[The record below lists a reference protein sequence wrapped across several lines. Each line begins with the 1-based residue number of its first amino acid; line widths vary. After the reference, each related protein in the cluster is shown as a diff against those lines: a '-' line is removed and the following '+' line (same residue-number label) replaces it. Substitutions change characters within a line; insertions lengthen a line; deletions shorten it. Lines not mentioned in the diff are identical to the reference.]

1 MATEE
6 QTTYNTYRSLYSG
19 AAIRAGQR
27 LTIPGRTVS
36 KLSFHISK
44 FGSPT
49 GDVTFTIRKVS
60 DSSIIASKVLCDAA
74 DLVSGWNEVTLDTP
88 VFINEE
94 VRIGVEFSGGNA
106 VNRVQYYYQNSDVKA
121 DEYAFRYVSAYI
133 DSTGW
138 DGTYIYTYGAGEVKT
153 GSATLSG
160 EGSLSA
166 SASLIRSA
174 SATLAGTGTL
184 TAAATVI
191 EGAVYGEATLS
202 GTGSLAAKG
211 SYVRF
216 ATATLT
222 GTGSLSAQGSYLR
235 LAAATLSGTGSL
247 SAAGT
252 VIGPAIYGSAT
263 LSGAGSL
270 TASAVAILIG
280 QATLAGEGSLSAQG
294 KCTLTATATLSGT
307 GALSAQGKCT
317 FTATATL
324 SGVGS
329 LSAAGQTFGLEA
341 SLLAAQKKAHRL
353 PYVEAKVYDY
363 EQGIKRLS
371 WSRLYDGSTPWRT
384 PTGYNDPE
392 DAWTDEEKAY
402 DDTDSTHATKQGLVT
417 GQWTPFLEL
426 THDALLCDKVRFLL
440 NNSDFDLVDVD
451 VYYDSAWHDVYQG
464 SYDAYPTWNEKNI
477 PAGLKSV
484 TKARLRA
491 RATLTAE
498 DHGCWFHELDFGVPV
513 GLEPDNH
520 HGIAFD
526 GQGSMHRIRA
536 AAGNKLYYQ
545 KVTSPDAESD
555 YSQWTEL
562 ASNCE
567 GPCAIAAYGAKVY
580 IFYKH
585 NELNQLNKL
594 YSHDYGQTWDNAQL
608 IAVANVLSMA
618 ASWKGTTSTVVC
630 FAATSIKISAMVLDT
645 ATQDTAEHYYNH
657 ALDTTYGIG
666 ATYRGSEFPIILAA
680 KDTDSGTEIVTY
692 SLYATRLS
700 AAYNFGALRVL
711 LSAQDDVSTVF
722 RYPDCHLPTVAPGEG
737 GPAHEAL
744 QLTAA
749 ESYSGVTAY
758 DRPLL
763 AHLVKDTD
771 WSSAVITEPKFFLD
785 ISSNY
790 GLRLASTNSTNST
803 NPSWW
808 LSRPDGVWR
817 APRPAEPPLDLTP
830 YLHELRQVIHPAAP
844 GSLTLELDNSKGQF
858 AAPGTGALASL
869 QKRSEV
875 VLRLGYKTPEGNLAL
890 PAGTYWIDGWEYR
903 SHVNTSVFVLRCVD
917 FWGLASAWSARYS
930 LRWNYTAFQ
939 PCRVWEILY
948 QLLGRFGIR
957 LWNNPEVPQS
967 VDMNNYY
974 PKFLSRG
981 GTNAATQ
988 LRRLLDFV
996 TDGLVP
1002 REALCFAKDLLATEP
1017 PVYEYKNQPG
1027 FHTILQGAYP
1037 DNLTTTHTQ
1046 VSGDTEDEPPVHVR
1060 EAAFDWPLL
1069 SLGIDNL
1076 AMQYDPNLEEPDQAQ
1091 KRADALL
1098 RHVTLSAAKGLILI
1112 PTNVAQVLYDVV
1124 KITDT
1129 RVGLADKNFRVLA
1142 IQTDYSRRQGIYTQ
1156 RLVLCAP

>member
-1 MATEE
+1 MAIAIGEE
-6 QTTYNTYRSLYSG
+6 AKDRAGQFYPGHTVINKGNPANASGTITSVEIWASALALTGCKVAIFYTTNGNTLKCRSVATIGDVPAGSKQTFSGLSLAVVAGDYIGMHYDTGRMEVDFLGYGGKWDIFNEDHCVVDDEATYTLYSG
-19 AAIRAGQR
+19 DAVSLHGIGTEGGGQ
-27 LTIPGRTVS
+27 T
-36 KLSFHISK
+36 H
-44 FGSPT
+44 
-49 GDVTFTIRKVS
+49 
-60 DSSIIASKVLCDAA
+60 
-74 DLVSGWNEVTLDTP
+74 
-88 VFINEE
+88 
-94 VRIGVEFSGGNA
+94 
-106 VNRVQYYYQNSDVKA
+106 
-121 DEYAFRYVSAYI
+121 
-133 DSTGW
+133 
-138 DGTYIYTYGAGEVKT
+138 YGAATLAGA
-153 GSATLSG
+153 GALSAT
-160 EGSLSA
+160 
-166 SASLIRSA
+166 ASLIRSA

-191 EGAVYGEATLS
+191 QGAVYGEATLS
-202 GTGSLAAKG
+202 GTGSLAALG
-211 SYVRF
+211 SYLHL
-216 ATATLT
+216 AAATLT
-222 GTGSLSAQGSYLR
+222 GTGSLSAQGSYLH
-235 LAAATLSGTGSL
+235 LATGTLAGTGSL
-247 SAAGT
+247 SAQGGVFKLGA
-252 VIGPAIYGSAT
+252 AS
-263 LSGAGSL
+263 LSGVGNL
-270 TASAVAILIG
+270 TASAVAILAAK
-280 QATLAGEGSLSAQG
+280 ATLAGTGTLTAVASCIRSAAATLSGEGSLSAAG
-294 KCTLTATATLSGT
+294 TLADL
-307 GALSAQGKCT
+307 
-317 FTATATL
+317 
-324 SGVGS
+324 
-329 LSAAGQTFGLEA
+329 AAA
-341 SLLAAQKKAHRL
+341 LLAAQKKAHRL

-384 PTGYNDPE
+384 PTGHNDP
-392 DAWTDEEKAY
+392 DNAWLDEGKAY
-402 DDTDSTHATKQGLVT
+402 DDTESTHATKHGLVA

-464 SYDAYPTWNEKNI
+464 VYDAYPTWNEKNI

-491 RATLTAE
+491 RATITAE
-498 DHGCWFHELDFGVPV
+498 DHGCWFHELDFGVSV

-536 AAGNKLYYQ
+536 AADNKLYRQ
-545 KVTSPDAESD
+545 KVTSPGPSSD
-555 YSQWTEL
+555 FSQWIQIATD
-562 ASNCE
+562 CD
-567 GPCAIAAYGAKVY
+567 GPCAIAASPAEAPPAQAGKVY
-580 IFYKH
+580 IFYRTTANVLWKY
-585 NELNQLNKL
+585 
-594 YSHDYGQTWDNAQL
+594 YSHDYGQSWDNAQL

-618 ASWKGTTSTVVC
+618 AAWKGTTSTVVC

-680 KDTDSGTEIVTY
+680 KDTDSGTGIETY

-722 RYPDCHLPTVAPGEG
+722 NYPDCHSPPS
-737 GPAHEAL
+737 PYDHETL

-749 ESYSGVTAY
+749 ESYTGVTAY

-763 AHLVKDTD
+763 AHLVKGTE

-785 ISSNY
+785 VSSLY
-790 GLRLASTNSTNST
+790 GVRLMTDSSH
-803 NPSWW
+803 WW
-808 LSRPDGVWR
+808 LSKPDGVWR

-830 YLHELRQVIHPAAP
+830 YLQELRQLIHPAAP

-903 SHVNTSVFVLRCVD
+903 SHVNTSVFVLRCTD

-1002 REALCFAKDLLATEP
+1002 REALCFAKDLLANET

-1027 FHTILQGAYP
+1027 FHTILKGTYP

-1046 VSGDTEDEPPVHVR
+1046 VSGDTQDEPPVHVR

-1069 SLGIDNL
+1069 ALGIDNL

-1112 PTNVAQVLYDVV
+1112 PPNVGQKLYDVV
-1124 KITDT
+1124 KVTDT
-1129 RVGLADKNFRVLA
+1129 RVGLADRNFRVLA

>member
-1 MATEE
+1 MTIK
-6 QTTYNTYRSLYSG
+6 LVG
-19 AAIRAGQR
+19 A
-27 LTIPGRTVS
+27 
-36 KLSFHISK
+36 
-44 FGSPT
+44 
-49 GDVTFTIRKVS
+49 D
-60 DSSIIASKVLCDAA
+60 DA
-74 DLVSGWNEVTLDTP
+74 
-88 VFINEE
+88 
-94 VRIGVEFSGGNA
+94 SGGNEWKDYFLLTKFTA
-106 VNRVQYYYQNSDVKA
+106 VASGNMAEFRVKSAVSGYVKCALYADDSGEPGALITAMNTGQAVTGGGWETLSFTSTPITQGTVYWLAINISINGAVQYIGAAGVGRYKA
-121 DEYAFRYVSAYI
+121 A
-133 DSTGW
+133 
-138 DGTYIYTYGAGEVKT
+138 TYGTFTFPDPAGSGFSSNAAVELIAGWGET
-153 GSATLSG
+153 AILGS
-160 EGSLSA
+160 
-166 SASLIRSA
+166 
-174 SATLAGTGTL
+174 
-184 TAAATVI
+184 
-191 EGAVYGEATLS
+191 
-202 GTGSLAAKG
+202 
-211 SYVRF
+211 
-216 ATATLT
+216 
-222 GTGSLSAQGSYLR
+222 
-235 LAAATLSGTGSL
+235 ATLSGTGSL
-247 SAAGT
+247 SAAAKVIRSGSATLSGT
-252 VIGPAIYGSAT
+252 GTLTAAGTIIGVAIYGSAT
-263 LSGAGSL
+263 LSGTG
-270 TASAVAILIG
+270 T
-280 QATLAGEGSLSAQG
+280 LSA
-294 KCTLTATATLSGT
+294 SGVCIVV
-307 GALSAQGKCT
+307 AS
-317 FTATATL
+317 ATL

-329 LSAAGQTFGLEA
+329 LSAAGQTFGFLA
-341 SLLAAQKKAHRL
+341 SLYAAQKKPHRL

-371 WSRLYDGSTPWRT
+371 WERLYDGSTPWRT
-384 PTGYNDPE
+384 PTGHNDPE

-426 THDALLCDKVRFLL
+426 THEAFLCNKVRFLL

-464 SYDAYPTWNEKNI
+464 VYDAYPTWNEKNI

-536 AAGNKLYYQ
+536 AADNKLYRQ
-545 KVTSPDAESD
+545 KITDPDENSD
-555 YSQWTEL
+555 YSQWTQI
-562 ASNCE
+562 ATDCV

-580 IFYKH
+580 IFYKTIG
-585 NELNQLNKL
+585 NVLWKY

-680 KDTDSGTEIVTY
+680 KDTDSGTGIVTY
-692 SLYATRLS
+692 SLYSTRLS
-700 AAYNFGALRVL
+700 ATNNFLALRVL
-711 LSAQDDVSTVF
+711 LSAHDDVSTAF
-722 RYPDCHLPTVAPGEG
+722 NYPDCHSPPS
-737 GPAHEAL
+737 PCAHETL
-744 QLTAA
+744 QLTAV
-749 ESYSGVTAY
+749 ESYTGVTAY

-785 ISSNY
+785 VSSLY
-790 GLRLASTNSTNST
+790 GVRLMTDSSY
-803 NPSWW
+803 WW
-808 LSRPDGVWR
+808 LSKPDVVWR

-830 YLHELRQVIHPAAP
+830 YLQQLRQVIRPAAP

-858 AAPGTGALASL
+858 AAPGAGALASL

-890 PAGTYWIDGWEYR
+890 PAGTYWIDGWDYR
-903 SHVNTSVFVLRCVD
+903 SDVNTSVFVLRCTD
-917 FWGLASAWSARYS
+917 LWGLALAWSARYS

-957 LWNNPEVPQS
+957 LWNNPTAPKS
-967 VDMNNYY
+967 YALDNYY

-988 LRRLLDFV
+988 LRRLLGFV

-1002 REALCFAKDLLATEP
+1002 REAICFAKDLLATET
-1017 PVYEYKNQPG
+1017 PVYEYRNSPG
-1027 FHTILQGAYP
+1027 YHQLLKGEYGE
-1037 DNLTTTHTQ
+1037 NLTITHTQ
-1046 VSGDTEDEPPVHVR
+1046 VSGDTQDEPPVHVR
-1060 EAAFDWPLL
+1060 EAAFDWDNLL
-1069 SLGIDNL
+1069 RGIDAL
-1076 AMQYDPNLEEPDQAQ
+1076 VMQYDPNLEEPDQAQ

-1098 RHVTLSAAKGLILI
+1098 RHEFLESMGDHIVV
-1112 PTNVAQVLYDVV
+1112 PTNVGQELYDV
-1124 KITDT
+1124 ITVTDA
-1129 RVGLADKNFRVLA
+1129 RCGVDQEKYRVLA
-1142 IQTDYSRRQGIYTQ
+1142 IQTDYDRRRGQYEQ
-1156 RLVLCAP
+1156 RLTIGAP